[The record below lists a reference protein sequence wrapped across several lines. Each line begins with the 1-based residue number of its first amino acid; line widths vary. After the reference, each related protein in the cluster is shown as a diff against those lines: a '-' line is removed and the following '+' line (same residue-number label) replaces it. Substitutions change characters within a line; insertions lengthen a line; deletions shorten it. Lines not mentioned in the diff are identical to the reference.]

1 MSKQIRLAILA
12 ANKERADLAIDDLW
26 RTARSAVPSDVQL
39 TGMAVYVANPAGSV
53 ASGDGRPDMELLALP
68 DEGLLLRLAGRL
80 AAMGGAPGVL
90 GRLLQHNLLSH
101 RVVRALAKNKELT
114 GRFCAADMV
123 VSADPLADWAL
134 WSLRKKTS
142 APLIHG
148 PFAMAN
154 ALTEMAR
161 E

>member
-1 MSKQIRLAILA
+1 MSRKIDVAILV
-12 ANKERADLAIDDLW
+12 ANKERADLAIAELW
-26 RTARSAVPSDVQL
+26 RTARSAVPSDVAL
-39 TGMAVYVANPAGSV
+39 TGVAVYVAMPAGPAQPGEESP
-53 ASGDGRPDMELLALP
+53 ALELLQLP
-68 DEGLLLRLAGRL
+68 DDGPVLRLVGQM
-80 AAMGGAPGVL
+80 AAKGGAAGVL
-90 GRLLQHNLLSH
+90 GRLVQHNLLSH

-114 GRFCAADMV
+114 EVFCAADMV

-161 E
+161 N

>member
-1 MSKQIRLAILA
+1 MSKKIKLAILV

-26 RTARSAVPSDVQL
+26 RTARSAVPVEVQL
-39 TGMAVYVANPAGSV
+39 TGKAVYVAMPAGSV
-53 ASGDGRPDMELLALP
+53 PSGDAFPDMELLALP
-68 DEGLLLRLAGRL
+68 DEGPLLRLVGQL
-80 AAMGGAPGVL
+80 AAKGGAPGVL
-90 GRLLQHNLLSH
+90 GRLIQHNLLSH
-101 RVVRALAKNKELT
+101 RVARALTKDKKLT
-114 GRFCAADMV
+114 EEFCAADMV

-161 E
+161 K